1 MLSERSKPFIDASVP
16 VLREHGLTITQTF
29 YRNMFASHPELTNV
43 FNMGNQANGSQQQS
57 LASAVFAYAANYGNN
72 AALGPVVNR
81 IVHKHAAVGIKPSHY
96 PIVARHLL
104 GAIADVLGDAATPEL
119 IAAWDE
125 AYWLLAAELIAA
137 EARLYQN
144 TGSGPDHRQPVRIV
158 ERRLQ
163 AEDVVS
169 FTLEAVGGAPLASFL
184 PGQYISV
191 QVELS
196 PGVLQQRQYS
206 LSDAPNGRTW
216 RISVKRDAG
225 DGDRPAG
232 TVSNWLHANAREG
245 AVLLVSQPYGDF
257 APQLATDNPIE
268 YEGTYSLP
276 EAQLDRFLLR
286 VRMGYL
292 PPADEAA
299 MLRRRLDRG
308 AERVELA
315 QIVDADELVAM
326 RESLERVEVS
336 QDILDYVV
344 ALVNATRS
352 AGQVQVGASPRGGL
366 ALVQLARARAVL
378 SGRDYV
384 VPEDVKAVAVPALAH
399 RISLRPELW
408 VRRVSADEVVASLL
422 SATPTP
428 RTLPRQESVAASAV
442 PAAGQR

>member
-29 YRNMFASHPELTNV
+29 YRNMFAAHPELTNV

-104 GAIADVLGDAATPEL
+104 AAIADVLGDAATPEL

-158 ERRLQ
+158 ERRQQ

-169 FTLEAVGGAPLASFL
+169 FTLEAVGDALLANFL

-245 AVLLVSQPYGDF
+245 AGLLVSQPYGDF
-257 APQLATDNPIE
+257 APQLATDNPIVLMSA
-268 YEGTYSLP
+268 GVGITPMIATLN
-276 EAQLDRFLLR
+276 A
-286 VRMGYL
+286 
-292 PPADEAA
+292 
-299 MLRRRLDRG
+299 
-308 AERVELA
+308 LA
-315 QIVDADELVAM
+315 QESSARKVVFSHADRAAAHVAHA
-326 RESLERVEVS
+326 
-336 QDILDYVV
+336 DD
-344 ALVNATRS
+344 
-352 AGQVQVGASPRGGL
+352 
-366 ALVQLARARAVL
+366 LARAAQALPDFEAHVFLESGEETEFAARPAQPGRMSVDAFFADDTADADFYLCGPLPFMQAQRAAL
-378 SGRDYV
+378 LANG
-384 VPEDVKAVAVPALAH
+384 VPAERIH
-399 RISLRPELW
+399 R
-408 VRRVSADEVVASLL
+408 EVFGPDLL
-422 SATPTP
+422 DNI
-428 RTLPRQESVAASAV
+428 L
-442 PAAGQR
+442 